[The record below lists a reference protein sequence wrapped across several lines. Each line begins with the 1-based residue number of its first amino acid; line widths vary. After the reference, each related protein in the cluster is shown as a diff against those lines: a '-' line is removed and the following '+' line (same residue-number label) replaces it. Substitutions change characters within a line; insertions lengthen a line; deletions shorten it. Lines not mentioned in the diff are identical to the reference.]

1 MVTRKN
7 DQSWSDTVNWV
18 LRSLI
23 QAELA
28 NITSSNAEELMDTS
42 YASSGTKLDVS
53 SAIKAVGNYGDVYNR
68 HMQDVVPRK
77 GLNLLYDTSVE
88 NQVSG
93 LQYSH
98 PFGTISDA
106 PRHEFSQ
113 DGKINTILNRGKLV
127 CGVIGDTTQ
136 SIETDYCRAI
146 SASLF
151 ASDTSLVDI
160 VKLTNDDDLLSKLD
174 SGEVDVIAGV
184 GVVFQND
191 IIPSN
196 TTTSGLSGLAF
207 SQPYLYIPSS
217 PPRAMATSQSD
228 MDWAHFVYWV
238 VANLI
243 WAEEGGIKS
252 TDFREVPEVEL
263 FGEQFEWMFRGSI
276 LGVGNYDEIYKRN
289 SESLP
294 PRSDQNLLNDGSSPQ
309 LWRPQ
314 L

>member
-7 DQSWSDTVNWV
+7 DQSFSDAVNWV

-23 QAELA
+23 QAELS
-28 NITSSNAEELMDTS
+28 NITSSNAEELMDN
-42 YASSGTKLDVS
+42 YASSGANLDVA
-53 SAIKAVGNYGDVYNR
+53 SAIKAVGNYGDIYNR

-77 GLNLLYDTSVE
+77 GLNLLYDTNVE

-98 PFGTISDA
+98 PFGTIDA
-106 PRHEFSQ
+106 PRYEFAL
-113 DGKINTILNRGKLV
+113 DGKINTILTRGKLI

-151 ASDTSLVDI
+151 SSDTSLVDI
-160 VKLTNDDDLLSKLD
+160 VQLSNEDDLLNKLD
-174 SGEVDVIAGV
+174 SGEVDVIAGAS
-184 GVVFQND
+184 VVFQND

-196 TTTSGLSGLAF
+196 TTSSGLSGLAF
-207 SQPYLYIPSS
+207 SQPYLYMPPS

-228 MDWAHFVYWV
+228 IDWAHFVYWV

>member
-23 QAELA
+23 QAELE

-42 YASSGTKLDVS
+42 YVFSSANLDVVS
-53 SAIKAVGNYGDVYNR
+53 SIKTVGNYGDIYKR
-68 HMQDVVPRK
+68 YMQDVVPRK
-77 GLNLLYDTSVE
+77 GLNLLYDTSAE

-98 PFGTISDA
+98 PFGTIDA
-106 PRHEFSQ
+106 PRHQFAQ

-127 CGVIGDTTQ
+127 CGVIGDDTTQ

-151 ASDTSLVDI
+151 SSDTSLVDL
-160 VKLTNDDDLLSKLD
+160 VQLTNEDNLFNKLD
-174 SGEVDVIAGV
+174 SGEVDVVAGV

-207 SQPYLYIPSS
+207 SQPYLYMSS
-217 PPRAMATSQSD
+217 SSQ
-228 MDWAHFVYWV
+228 
-238 VANLI
+238 VA
-243 WAEEGGIKS
+243 
-252 TDFREVPEVEL
+252 
-263 FGEQFEWMFRGSI
+263 
-276 LGVGNYDEIYKRN
+276 
-289 SESLP
+289 
-294 PRSDQNLLNDGSSPQ
+294 
-309 LWRPQ
+309 
-314 L
+314 